1 MKSHEIAITGT
12 GLVCCLGAGTADV
25 FRAMCAG
32 ASGIRPL
39 DRFETEPYPQ
49 RSGGQ
54 LPAEVEA
61 DLRRRY
67 PDDDLAGA
75 MVLVAGEEA
84 LRQAGR
90 TPGGPT
96 DPTLGLVLGTNFGP
110 MESLEWCWRERL
122 DVGTL
127 DADTFARFD
136 GFLDDM
142 ATRLGCGGPQAQISL
157 SCASGA
163 SVLALASDMIRSG
176 RADRVLAIGY
186 DALTEFCWCGLT
198 NLRTISTDAM
208 RPFDLNRSGTIF
220 SEGAGAVLLERPGAS
235 AAAPLA
241 TLLGAA
247 TNNNAFH
254 MTAPSKDAD
263 GSRRVMADALADAG
277 LAPEAIEHICAHA
290 TSTKANDVTEVAA
303 LRHLFGE
310 RLDGMTVAAHKS
322 QLGHMMGAAGVAEA
336 IVTVEVLRHG
346 IIPPTINLVTPDP
359 ECTVDCVPGQA
370 RRRDVQCAI
379 TNSAGIGGN
388 NGSVVLRRSA

>member
-1 MKSHEIAITGT
+1 M
-12 GLVCCLGAGTADV
+12 L
-25 FRAMCAG
+25 FR
-32 ASGIRPL
+32 S
-39 DRFETEPYPQ
+39 
-49 RSGGQ
+49 
-54 LPAEVEA
+54 
-61 DLRRRY
+61 
-67 PDDDLAGA
+67 
-75 MVLVAGEEA
+75 
-84 LRQAGR
+84 
-90 TPGGPT
+90 
-96 DPTLGLVLGTNFGP
+96 
-110 MESLEWCWRERL
+110 
-122 DVGTL
+122 
-127 DADTFARFD
+127 
-136 GFLDDM
+136 
-142 ATRLGCGGPQAQISL
+142 QISL

-303 LRHLFGE
+303 FRHLFGE
-310 RLDGMTVAAHKS
+310 RLDGMTVAEIGRAH
-322 QLGHMMGAAGVAEA
+322 V
-336 IVTVEVLRHG
+336 
-346 IIPPTINLVTPDP
+346 
-359 ECTVDCVPGQA
+359 
-370 RRRDVQCAI
+370 
-379 TNSAGIGGN
+379 
-388 NGSVVLRRSA
+388 